1 MLTWAELTV
10 GSFHWAN
17 SCYGRPLAEEVVMTG
32 SLPVA
37 AQVDLRRQPVEDVLE
52 RVQQALHV
60 RLDRQALVRKRRS
73 LGGRTQRGTWVRIER
88 RGVERIA
95 RQGWNGTEAAAV
107 LQGVAMPQWYQ
118 GVAWR
123 EQGEPVMWRADELE
137 LMTSP
142 SIGKS
147 ALVLDDPGLPNAWW
161 EALNA
166 SLDALAAQETP
177 RLATPDTVTIT
188 QEQVT
193 QTLGEAFPGLTDTGI
208 ERWAPAH
215 ADLTWANVMG
225 PEFSIID
232 WEDWGM
238 APRGL
243 DAATLWGNALAVPAL
258 ADRVHQERRVD
269 LESRDGRLMS
279 LFFLSKI
286 VAAHAYEGDPLLAPA
301 RKEAERLVAELQV

>member
-1 MLTWAELTV
+1 
-10 GSFHWAN
+10 
-17 SCYGRPLAEEVVMTG
+17 MTE

-37 AQVDLRRQPVEDVLE
+37 IQVDLRRQPVEDVLE
-52 RVQQALHV
+52 RVEKDLRV

-73 LGGRTQRGTWVRIER
+73 LGSRTERGTWVRIER
-88 RGVERIA
+88 RGFERIGA
-95 RQGWNGTEAAAV
+95 QGWNGTEAAAV
-107 LQGVAMPQWYQ
+107 LHGIVMPEWLR

-123 EQGEPVMWRADELE
+123 EPGEPVMWRADELE
-137 LMTSP
+137 LVASP
-142 SIGKS
+142 SVATG
-147 ALVLDDPGLPNAWW
+147 ATVLEDPLLPDAWW

-166 SLDALAAQETP
+166 SLDALAAQRTP
-177 RLATPDTVTIT
+177 RIATPDTVTIT

-193 QTLGEAFPGLTDTGI
+193 QTLGEVFPGIADMRI

-243 DAATLWGNALAVPAL
+243 DAATLWGNALAVPTL
-258 ADRVHQERRVD
+258 ADRVHHERHAD
-269 LESRDGRLMS
+269 LESRDGKLMQ

-286 VAAHAYEGDPLLAPA
+286 VGPHAYEEDPLLAPA
-301 RKEAERLVAELQV
+301 RKEAERLVGELQR

>member
-1 MLTWAELTV
+1 
-10 GSFHWAN
+10 
-17 SCYGRPLAEEVVMTG
+17 MTG
-32 SLPVA
+32 SLPIA
-37 AQVDLRRQPVEDVLE
+37 AQVDLRRQPVEDVLA
-52 RVQQALHV
+52 RVEQALHV
-60 RLDRQALVRKRRS
+60 RLDRHALVRKRRS
-73 LGGRTQRGTWVRIER
+73 LGSRTEQGTWVRIER
-88 RGVERIA
+88 RGFERIGP
-95 RQGWNGTEAAAV
+95 QGWNGTEAAAV
-107 LQGVAMPQWYQ
+107 LQGVTMPEWYQ

-123 EQGEPVMWRADELE
+123 ERGEPVMWRADELE

-142 SIGKS
+142 SVGRS
-147 ALVLDDPGLPNAWW
+147 ALVLDDPGLPDAWW
-161 EALNA
+161 EALNG
-166 SLDALAAQETP
+166 SLDALAAQRTP

-193 QTLGEAFPGLTDTGI
+193 QTLAEAFPGLADTEI

-243 DAATLWGNALAVPAL
+243 DAATLWGNALAVPTL
-258 ADRVHQERRVD
+258 ADRVRQERRAD
-269 LESRDGRLMS
+269 LESRDGKLMS

-286 VAAHAYEGDPLLAPA
+286 VGSSSYEGDPLLAPA
-301 RKEAERLVAELQV
+301 RSEAERLVGELQPTPGR

>member
-1 MLTWAELTV
+1 MA
-10 GSFHWAN
+10 A
-17 SCYGRPLAEEVVMTG
+17 

-37 AQVDLRRQPVEDVLE
+37 ARVDLRRHPVEEVME
-52 RVQQALHV
+52 CVEQALHV

-73 LGGRTQRGTWVRIER
+73 LGARTEQGTWVRIER
-88 RGVERIA
+88 RGFERIGP
-95 RQGWNGTEAAAV
+95 QGWNGTEAAAV
-107 LQGVAMPQWYQ
+107 LQGVAMPEWYR

-123 EQGEPVMWRADELE
+123 ERGEPVMWRADELE
-137 LMTSP
+137 LIASP
-142 SIGKS
+142 PVGKG
-147 ALVLDDPGLPNAWW
+147 ALVLKDPVLPDAWW
-161 EALNA
+161 ASLNA
-166 SLDALAAQETP
+166 SLDALAEQQTP
-177 RLATPDTVTIT
+177 RIATPDTMTIT
-188 QEQVT
+188 QELVT
-193 QTLGEAFPGLTDTGI
+193 DTLGEVFPGVVDTRI

-258 ADRVHQERRVD
+258 ALRVRRERRAD
-269 LESRDGRLMS
+269 LESRDGKLMS

-286 VAAHAYEGDPLLAPA
+286 VGPHAYEKDPLLAPA
-301 RKEAERLVAELQV
+301 RKEAERLVAELQL

>member
-1 MLTWAELTV
+1 
-10 GSFHWAN
+10 
-17 SCYGRPLAEEVVMTG
+17 MTG
-32 SLPVA
+32 SLPIA
-37 AQVDLRRQPVEDVLE
+37 AQVDLRRQPVDDVLA
-52 RVQQALHV
+52 RVEQTLHV

-73 LGGRTQRGTWVRIER
+73 LGGRTERGTWVRIER
-88 RGVERIA
+88 RGFERIGP
-95 RQGWNGTEAAAV
+95 QGWNGTEAAAV
-107 LQGVAMPQWYQ
+107 LQGVAMPEWYQ

-123 EQGEPVMWRADELE
+123 ERGEPVMWRADELE

-142 SIGKS
+142 SVGKS
-147 ALVLDDPGLPNAWW
+147 ALARDDPGLPDAWW

-166 SLDALAAQETP
+166 SLDALAAQRTP
-177 RLATPDTVTIT
+177 RIATPDTVTIT

-193 QTLGEAFPGLTDTGI
+193 QTLGEVFPGLADTWI

-243 DAATLWGNALAVPAL
+243 DAAMLWGNALAVQTL
-258 ADRVHQERRVD
+258 ADRVQQERCAD
-269 LESRDGRLMS
+269 FESRDGKLMS
-279 LFFLSKI
+279 LFVLSKI
-286 VAAHAYEGDPLLAPA
+286 VGSLAHEGDPLLAPA
-301 RKEAERLVAELQV
+301 RREAERLVGELQSTPAR

>member
-1 MLTWAELTV
+1 M
-10 GSFHWAN
+10 N
-17 SCYGRPLAEEVVMTG
+17 G

-37 AQVDLRRQPVEDVLE
+37 AQVDLRRQPVEDVLK
-52 RVQQALHV
+52 RVEEALHV

-73 LGGRTQRGTWVRIER
+73 LGGRTERGTWVRVER
-88 RGVERIA
+88 RGFERIGS
-95 RQGWNGTEAAAV
+95 QGWNGTEAAAV
-107 LQGVAMPQWYQ
+107 LHGIAMPEWYQ

-123 EQGEPVMWRADELE
+123 EPGAPVMWRADELE
-137 LMTSP
+137 LMPSP
-142 SIGKS
+142 PVAQG
-147 ALVLDDPGLPNAWW
+147 ALVLEAPDLPDAWW

-166 SLDALAAQETP
+166 SLDALADQRTP

-193 QTLGEAFPGLTDTGI
+193 RTLGEVFPGITDTRI
-208 ERWAPAH
+208 ERWVPAH

-225 PEFSIID
+225 PEFSLID

-258 ADRVHQERRVD
+258 ADRVRQERSAD
-269 LESRDGRLMS
+269 LESRDGRLMA
-279 LFFLSKI
+279 LFFLSK
-286 VAAHAYEGDPLLAPA
+286 VVGPHAYDEDPLLTPA
-301 RKEAERLVAELQV
+301 RKETERLLTELQR

>member
-1 MLTWAELTV
+1 MSA
-10 GSFHWAN
+10 
-17 SCYGRPLAEEVVMTG
+17 

-37 AQVDLRRQPVEDVLE
+37 ARVDLRRQPIEEVLE
-52 RVQQALHV
+52 RVEQALHA
-60 RLDRQALVRKRRS
+60 RLERHTLVRKRRS
-73 LGGRTQRGTWVRIER
+73 LGGRTERGTWVRIER
-88 RGVERIA
+88 RGFERIGP
-95 RQGWNGTEAAAV
+95 QGWNGTEAAAV
-107 LQGVAMPQWYQ
+107 LQGVAMPEWYQ

-123 EQGEPVMWRADELE
+123 ERGEPVMWRADELE
-137 LMTSP
+137 LLASP
-142 SIGKS
+142 SVAKG
-147 ALVLDDPGLPNAWW
+147 ALVLEDPGLPDAWW

-166 SLDALAAQETP
+166 SLGALADQQTP
-177 RLATPDTVTIT
+177 RIATPDTVTIT

-193 QTLGEAFPGLTDTGI
+193 QTLGEVFPGIADTRI
-208 ERWAPAH
+208 ERWTPAH

-258 ADRVHQERRVD
+258 AHRVRQERQTD
-269 LESRDGRLMS
+269 LESRDGKLMS

-286 VAAHAYEGDPLLAPA
+286 VGPHAYEEDPLLAPA
-301 RKEAERLVAELQV
+301 RKEAERLVAELQL